1 LQNTKEI
8 SWHHNIT
15 LFSNLIDV
23 SPTTSIDLVVVNEF
37 KSYQDTILEFYTKPM
52 SMFGLARSKAFW
64 QQHWTELRII
74 PNTCFSDYK
83 GTVDCIS
90 TCLWA
95 NDDQRC
101 FQQLSSTNITM
112 ACSSHALTHLTSLI
126 SRIGNF
132 EAMKVDMSVKS
143 NVIHVHD
150 YAVKKHFTTTLQ
162 DFTDTCQLNTCS
174 FMQTDVTVLLRTTQ
188 ISQKRTLEMTFWS
201 AEQSTAPWYAAVSWS
216 TSLHSSGYT
225 TASDLSRP
233 CVASSSAARSAS
245 VI

>member
-1 LQNTKEI
+1 
-8 SWHHNIT
+8 
-15 LFSNLIDV
+15 
-23 SPTTSIDLVVVNEF
+23 
-37 KSYQDTILEFYTKPM
+37 M

-64 QQHWTELRII
+64 QQQWTELRII
-74 PNTCFSDYK
+74 LNTCFSDDK

-90 TCLWA
+90 
-95 NDDQRC
+95 
-101 FQQLSSTNITM
+101 
-112 ACSSHALTHLTSLI
+112 CSSHALTHLTSLI

-150 YAVKKHFTTTLQ
+150 YAVKKHFTTTAQKKQ
-162 DFTDTCQLNTCS
+162 DFIDTCQLNTCS

-225 TASDLSRP
+225 TASDLSCP
-233 CVASSSAARSAS
+233 WVASSSAARSAS
-245 VI
+245 VKTQLQTLSHLQSNSNTAIQNLDHKRQQHNYKLHMFLARLTSSII